1 MTNTPLSV
9 LTDIILQDAKKY
21 ADKGDNA
28 MAIKLWKYSLGIK
41 KRYQV
46 EESKMM
52 VKMRKEILKEKNLL
66 LKRKSQMPISF

>member
-1 MTNTPLSV
+1 MSYTPLSV
-9 LTDIILQDAKKY
+9 LEDMILQDAKTY
-21 ADKGDNA
+21 ADKGDNS

-52 VKMRKEILKEKNLL
+52 VKMRKEILKEFK
-66 LKRKSQMPISF
+66 LKKEPKPYKK

>member
-9 LTDIILQDAKKY
+9 LEDMILQDAKAY
-21 ADKGDNA
+21 ANKEDNL
-28 MAIKLWKYSLGIK
+28 MAIKLWKYSLEIK

-52 VKMRKEILKEKNLL
+52 VKMRKEILKEFKI
-66 LKRKSQMPISF
+66 KKQAQTKKK

>member
-9 LTDIILQDAKKY
+9 LEDMILQDAKTY
-21 ADKGDNA
+21 ADKGDNL

-41 KRYQV
+41 KRCQV

-52 VKMRKEILKEKNLL
+52 VKMRKEILKEFKI
-66 LKRKSQMPISF
+66 KKQHQPKKK

>member
-9 LTDIILQDAKKY
+9 LEDMILQDAKAY
-21 ADKGDNA
+21 ANKEDNL

-52 VKMRKEILKEKNLL
+52 VKMRKEILKEFKI
-66 LKRKSQMPISF
+66 KKQAQTKKK

>member
-1 MTNTPLSV
+1 MSNTPLSI
-9 LTDIILQDAKKY
+9 LEDMILQDAKTY
-21 ADKGDNA
+21 ADKGDNS

-52 VKMRKEILKEKNLL
+52 VKMRKEMLKEFNL
-66 LKRKSQMPISF
+66 KKEPKPYKK